1 MQVKASL
8 KNYRRSARKVR
19 ELARVLRGMEIDK
32 AVSQLLVWDKGSCK
46 DLLNLLKSAVAN
58 AENNFKLKEDSLYI
72 SEIKV
77 NEGPTLKR
85 WRPRAHGRAAQILK
99 RTCHVELILD
109 QRQAKSQKSIKSIKS
124 EDKSISAKASVDKK
138 AVKKEDSSKKKVKEE
153 KGK

>member
-19 ELARVLRGMEIDK
+19 ELARILRGMEIDK

-58 AENNFKLKEDSLYI
+58 AENNFKLKEDNLYI

-99 RTCHVELILD
+99 RTCHVELTLEERKVES
-109 QRQAKSQKSIKSIKS
+109 QKVAKSTKS
-124 EDKSISAKASVDKK
+124 ENQKAE
-138 AVKKEDSSKKKVKEE
+138 KEESEKKKVKEE
-153 KGK
+153 K

>member
-58 AENNFKLKEDSLYI
+58 AENNFKLKEDNLYI

-99 RTCHVELILD
+99 RTCHVELTLD
-109 QRQAKSQKSIKSIKS
+109 ERQDKSQKSVKS
-124 EDKSISAKASVDKK
+124 EKSENKSTTAKASVDKK
-138 AVKKEDSSKKKVKEE
+138 AEKVKEV
-153 KGK
+153 KKDKSDK

>member
-19 ELARVLRGMEIDK
+19 ELARVLRNMEIDK

-99 RTCHVELILD
+99 RTCHVELTLD
-109 QRQAKSQKSIKSIKS
+109 ERRDKSQKSIKPEKS
-124 EDKSISAKASVDKK
+124 ENKSTPAKALVDKK
-138 AVKKEDSSKKKVKEE
+138 VEKVKEV
-153 KGK
+153 KKDKSDK

>member
-19 ELARVLRGMEIDK
+19 ELARVLRGANVDK

-99 RTCHVELILD
+99 RTCHVELTLD
-109 QRQAKSQKSIKSIKS
+109 EKQVDKKNQKTKEEKIVKKA
-124 EDKSISAKASVDKK
+124 EDKKEKK
-138 AVKKEDSSKKKVKEE
+138 AVKKEELGKKKVKEE
-153 KGK
+153 KSK

>member
-58 AENNFKLKEDSLYI
+58 AENNFKLKEDNLYI

-99 RTCHVELILD
+99 RTCHVELTLD
-109 QRQAKSQKSIKSIKS
+109 ERQDKSQKPIKT
-124 EDKSISAKASVDKK
+124 EDKSTSAKASVDKK
-138 AVKKEDSSKKKVKEE
+138 AEKKEDSDKKKVEE
-153 KGK
+153 KKGK